1 MLNKCNAPSA
11 QPQFMKH
18 RRQSRLPGHQNKW
31 PMSLRRHVGWNLLV
45 LQRRLTSPMFHG
57 IAATVA
63 IATTETVVVVV
74 AVVIAAAAAGQQAS
88 PHRPLPLSR
97 HKAMVVA
104 ALGVVAT
111 AMAGHGIKKAADRV
125 VATIMS
131 GAVNDP
137 SNRCRN
143 KRPLLRRALT
153 VVAAVAAGWIQDL
166 SRRLKIVDGQ
176 IAANPAAINGVVT
189 GIIETPEV
197 ATHAVEIHAVG
208 IHAAVEI
215 AQAAAWIAIGIIIMI
230 MVGTAIGT
238 EAITADITKDG
249 IIITAGTMAVRI
261 AIGTGD
267 GAKTTGIIGKIIA
280 TKTAISIG
288 RSVIRILTVI
298 IIPTAGFR
306 SVST

>member
-1 MLNKCNAPSA
+1 MLSQYNAPSA

-18 RRQSRLPGHQNKW
+18 RRQSRLPRHQNKW

-63 IATTETVVVVV
+63 IAATATVVVVV
-74 AVVIAAAAAGQQAS
+74 AVVTVAVIAAAEAGQQAS

-111 AMAGHGIKKAADRV
+111 AMAGHGIKKAADRA

-131 GAVNDP
+131 GAVNGP

-153 VVAAVAAGWIQDL
+153 VAAAVAAG
-166 SRRLKIVDGQ
+166 
-176 IAANPAAINGVVT
+176 
-189 GIIETPEV
+189 
-197 ATHAVEIHAVG
+197 
-208 IHAAVEI
+208 
-215 AQAAAWIAIGIIIMI
+215 
-230 MVGTAIGT
+230 
-238 EAITADITKDG
+238 
-249 IIITAGTMAVRI
+249 
-261 AIGTGD
+261 
-267 GAKTTGIIGKIIA
+267 
-280 TKTAISIG
+280 
-288 RSVIRILTVI
+288 
-298 IIPTAGFR
+298 
-306 SVST
+306 